1 MRASAAYVKV
11 TVIFEKRC
19 FRWDKENFLNF
30 VNIRCKQK
38 SINVFLLRCQAKYS
52 KLKVR
57 EILIVVKFGAE
68 IRQIIHKSSWCRN
81 FSDLIGRTECT

>member
-1 MRASAAYVKV
+1 MGYGK
-11 TVIFEKRC
+11 F
-19 FRWDKENFLNF
+19 FNLY
-30 VNIRCKQK
+30 IRCKQK

-57 EILIVVKFGAE
+57 DILIAVKFGAE
-68 IRQIIHKSSWCRN
+68 IRQIIHKSPRCRT